1 MCTISELTALAFW
14 RRCRGDLNLTHQPI
28 VTNGSPRAGRCGG
41 LSRVTGLR
49 HSGVSAV
56 DTDPGDMRDSR
67 GAGGSSS
74 VTAQLASY
82 VLRVRL
88 PSPPMGPPRR
98 APYYTYFARG
108 GGARG
113 GGPRAFTVLLDSSRS
128 RFSLPISRQD
138 AQPPFMVVV
147 RSSTLLSSQSRSFS
161 SRGDALEVCMQIWS
175 NCLPYFSRW
184 PSILPSR
191 TCTSL
196 PL

>member
-88 PSPPMGPPRR
+88 PSPPMGPPAAPRIIHISR
-98 APYYTYFARG
+98 AGGAHG
-108 GGARG
+108 GGV
-113 GGPRAFTVLLDSSRS
+113 RARS
-128 RFSLPISRQD
+128 RFS
-138 AQPPFMVVV
+138 
-147 RSSTLLSSQSRSFS
+147 
-161 SRGDALEVCMQIWS
+161 
-175 NCLPYFSRW
+175 
-184 PSILPSR
+184 
-191 TCTSL
+191 
-196 PL
+196 

>member
-113 GGPRAFTVLLDSSRS
+113 GGSARVQGSLRFLTFT
-128 RFSLPISRQD
+128 F
-138 AQPPFMVVV
+138 
-147 RSSTLLSSQSRSFS
+147 
-161 SRGDALEVCMQIWS
+161 
-175 NCLPYFSRW
+175 
-184 PSILPSR
+184 
-191 TCTSL
+191 
-196 PL
+196 